1 MRGIT
6 LNKDSSCLN
15 KRSPFTPHI
24 LRLYHTAPVKGI
36 PGPLQIGTPQ
46 MQIAK
51 SIAPYSRRDYAGSY
65 VDVTIQGYE
74 VETTRYQIGTV
85 SYQIRTLRD
94 RRQFSDPDGCAE
106 RIGIS
111 SASWPLFGVVWP
123 AGLALA
129 EEMSRFPIAGKQI
142 LEVGCGI
149 GLPSLVL
156 QRRGANITACD
167 YHPLA
172 EEFLR
177 RNTDLNGLAPIPF
190 FNAPWLNPVVE
201 LGRFDLIIGSDLLYE
216 RNHPALLAG
225 FLAGHARP
233 TCQILLAD
241 PGRHRC
247 GEMSAHLTAQGY
259 DCTETHLESGK
270 PLKPSHGGHLLNF
283 VRYHVTS

>member
-1 MRGIT
+1 MRIT
-6 LNKDSSCLN
+6 KSVASS
-15 KRSPFTPHI
+15 
-24 LRLYHTAPVKGI
+24 
-36 PGPLQIGTPQ
+36 PGRG
-46 MQIAK
+46 
-51 SIAPYSRRDYAGSY
+51 YAESY
-65 VDVTIQGYE
+65 VDVPTQGYE

-156 QRRGANITACD
+156 QQRGANITACD

-177 RNTDLNGLAPIPF
+177 KNTDLNGLAPIPF
-190 FNAPWLNPVVE
+190 FNAPWLEPTLE

-216 RNHPALLAG
+216 RNHPSQLAD
-225 FLAGHARP
+225 FLASHARP
-233 TCQILLAD
+233 TCQILLTD

-247 GEMSAHLTAQGY
+247 GEMSAKLTSQGY
-259 DCTETHLESGK
+259 GCTEMHLEWGE
-270 PLKPSHGGHLLNF
+270 PLKPFQRGHLLNF
-283 VRYHVTS
+283 VRCHAPS

>member
-1 MRGIT
+1 MDAIT
-6 LNKDSSCLN
+6 
-15 KRSPFTPHI
+15 
-24 LRLYHTAPVKGI
+24 
-36 PGPLQIGTPQ
+36 
-46 MQIAK
+46 
-51 SIAPYSRRDYAGSY
+51 
-65 VDVTIQGYE
+65 QGYE
-74 VETTRYQIGTV
+74 VETTHYQIGPV

-106 RIGIS
+106 RVGIS
-111 SASWPLFGVVWP
+111 SATWPLFGIVWP

-142 LEVGCGI
+142 LEIGCGI

-156 QRRGANITACD
+156 QQRGADITACD

-177 RNTDLNGLAPIPF
+177 QNTDLNGLAPIPF
-190 FNAPWLNPVVE
+190 FNASWLEPSLE

-216 RNHPALLAG
+216 RNHPTLLAG
-225 FLAGHARP
+225 FLVGHAKP

-247 GEMSAHLTAQGY
+247 GEMSAKLTSQGY
-259 DCTETHLESGK
+259 GCTKMNLRSCESST
-270 PLKPSHGGHLLNF
+270 PSHSGRLLNF
-283 VRYHVTS
+283 VRPHVNS

>member
-1 MRGIT
+1 
-6 LNKDSSCLN
+6 
-15 KRSPFTPHI
+15 
-24 LRLYHTAPVKGI
+24 
-36 PGPLQIGTPQ
+36 
-46 MQIAK
+46 
-51 SIAPYSRRDYAGSY
+51 
-65 VDVTIQGYE
+65 VDVNAHGYE
-74 VETTRYQIGTV
+74 VETTGYQIGPA
-85 SYQIRTLRD
+85 SFRIRALRD
-94 RRQFSDPDGCAE
+94 RQQFSDPDGCAE

-111 SASWPLFGVVWP
+111 SACWPIFGVVWP

-129 EEMSRFPIAGKQI
+129 EEMTRFPVMGKHI

-156 QRRGANITACD
+156 QQRGADITACD

-177 RNTDLNGLAPIPF
+177 QNTDLNGLSPIPF

-225 FLAGHARP
+225 FLADHARP

-247 GEMSAHLTAQGY
+247 SEISAKLTSQGY
-259 DCTETHLESGK
+259 RRTETHLELVMSHT
-270 PLKPSHGGHLLNF
+270 PSHRGRLLNF
-283 VRYHVTS
+283 IRYA

>member
-1 MRGIT
+1 LAIHHQ
-6 LNKDSSCLN
+6 
-15 KRSPFTPHI
+15 PFA
-24 LRLYHTAPVKGI
+24 LYSEHHTAPVKRI
-36 PGPLQIGTPQ
+36 PGPLQTATPQ
-46 MQIAK
+46 RQITK
-51 SIAPYSRRDYAGSY
+51 SIAPSSGRGYAGFY
-65 VDVTIQGYE
+65 VDGTIQGYE

-94 RRQFSDPDGCAE
+94 RRQFSDPDGCAQ

-129 EEMSRFPIAGKQI
+129 EEMSRFPIAGKHI

-156 QRRGANITACD
+156 QQRGANITACD

-177 RNTDLNGLAPIPF
+177 KNTDLNGLAPIPF
-190 FNAPWLNPVVE
+190 FNAPWLEPTLE

-216 RNHPALLAG
+216 RNHPIQLAD

-233 TCQILLAD
+233 TCQILLTD

-247 GEMSAHLTAQGY
+247 SEMSARLTSQGY
-259 DCTETHLESGK
+259 GCTEMYLEWGES
-270 PLKPSHGGHLLNF
+270 LKPSHRGHLLNF
-283 VRYHVTS
+283 VRCHTPS

>member
-1 MRGIT
+1 
-6 LNKDSSCLN
+6 
-15 KRSPFTPHI
+15 
-24 LRLYHTAPVKGI
+24 
-36 PGPLQIGTPQ
+36 

-51 SIAPYSRRDYAGSY
+51 YIAPSSRRDYAGSY

-85 SYQIRTLRD
+85 SYEIRALRD

-129 EEMSRFPIAGKQI
+129 EEMSRFPIAGKHI

-156 QRRGANITACD
+156 QQRGANITACD

-177 RNTDLNGLAPIPF
+177 QNTELNGLVPIPF
-190 FNAPWLNPVVE
+190 FNASWLNPVVE
-201 LGRFDLIIGSDLLYE
+201 LGRFDLIIGSDVLYE

-225 FLAGHARP
+225 FLADHARP
-233 TCQILLAD
+233 ICQILLAD

-247 GEMSAHLTAQGY
+247 GEMSAKLTAQGY
-259 DCTETHLESGK
+259 GCTEI
-270 PLKPSHGGHLLNF
+270 PLVVSAPPTSSHHGRLLNF
-283 VRYHVTS
+283 IRCPMKSYAGSVTFG